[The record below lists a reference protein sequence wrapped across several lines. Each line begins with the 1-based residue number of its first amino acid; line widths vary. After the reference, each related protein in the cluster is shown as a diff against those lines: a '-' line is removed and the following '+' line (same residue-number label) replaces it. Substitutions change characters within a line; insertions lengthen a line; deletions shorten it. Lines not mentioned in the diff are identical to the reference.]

1 MVLLIIKMKEKC
13 VKCGMIRST
22 KDLVNLEN
30 RGYVCFQCWNKML
43 NVRRIKDNI
52 N

>member
-13 VKCGMIRST
+13 VECGMIRST

-30 RGYVCFQCWNKML
+30 RSYVCFHCWNTML
-43 NVRRIKDNI
+43 KEKNIKDKTS
-52 N
+52 